1 MTPTQDKTYTRDR
14 AAADYIIT
22 DWGDRTTLA
31 HALLVDHD
39 LIVDDVM
46 PQDHEEVL
54 RDATLLCGG
63 DIDFWTV
70 QEDEGRWEDDN
81 AQDLLD
87 GALRDAVEYGA
98 LRRALDIRWSMP
110 LYGPDGDPIA
120 GGIIWRMGN
129 LLVMVD
135 HDGSMTTR
143 ELVA

>member
-1 MTPTQDKTYTRDR
+1 MRRDR
-14 AAADYIIT
+14 AAADYIARK
-22 DWGDRTTLA
+22 WGDRITLA

-39 LIVDDVM
+39 LVVDAVM

-54 RDATLLCGG
+54 RDIMLLCGG
-63 DIDFWTV
+63 NLNFWTV
-70 QEDEGRWEDDN
+70 QEDEGTWEDDN

-110 LYGPDGDPIA
+110 LRGPAGDPIA